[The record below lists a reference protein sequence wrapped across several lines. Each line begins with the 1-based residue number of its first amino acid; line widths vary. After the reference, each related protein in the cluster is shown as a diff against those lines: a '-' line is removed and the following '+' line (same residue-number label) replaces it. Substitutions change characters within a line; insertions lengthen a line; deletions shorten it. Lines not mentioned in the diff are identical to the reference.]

1 MSSAVALLKFL
12 KNNYKSK
19 IKSKKNKGRIPC
31 LMGNHKF
38 NKDAKTKKKY
48 KTCDWRRK
56 RDLNPRYGYPYYS
69 LSRGAPSASWV
80 FLHCLIIISQINC
93 FVKAFFAYFT
103 IILQIYV

>member
-48 KTCDWRRK
+48 KTCDWR
-56 RDLNPRYGYPYYS
+56 GGS
-69 LSRGAPSASWV
+69 
-80 FLHCLIIISQINC
+80 
-93 FVKAFFAYFT
+93 VK
-103 IILQIYV
+103 V